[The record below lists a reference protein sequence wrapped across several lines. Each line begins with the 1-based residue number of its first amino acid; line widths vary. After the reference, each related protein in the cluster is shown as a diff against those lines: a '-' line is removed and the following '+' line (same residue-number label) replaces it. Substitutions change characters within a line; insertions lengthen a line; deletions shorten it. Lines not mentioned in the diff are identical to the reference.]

1 MTVPLH
7 EDKGDQGTEVPF
19 VTQPLPSRR
28 RTRVGVAS
36 EPILNVLVIDDTPE
50 DRRTVRHALEVGGFA
65 LEEAAD
71 AKHGLKLAR
80 ASTVDCLLLDYVLP
94 DAKGLDVLESLRQP
108 DGTLPCAVVMLT
120 GAGTL
125 DVATAAM
132 KAGALDYLVKD
143 RLDADMLRRA
153 IGSAVRQFRLIEAQR
168 LAERRNAQLAAI
180 VAASDDA
187 IISVG
192 TDFVVQTWN
201 AGAHRLFGYGEA
213 EARGRML
220 SELIVPDVYEAE
232 SVAIHTTVV
241 SGGTVLKEI
250 LRRHKDGQLVP
261 VEINASPILD
271 SSGQVTATS
280 IIYRDISERRRAE
293 EVRRALAD
301 SEARFEVT
309 FENAPVGMARV
320 APDGRWLRVNEALCR
335 ILGYPPEELTA
346 KSFQDVTYSDDVA
359 ASVARVD
366 QMCDGKID
374 RYDADKRYL
383 RKDGTIVWARLT
395 VSCVR
400 KNDGSIDYL
409 VTVVEDI
416 SARKYAEEELR
427 KSEERF
433 RSSLVHSPL
442 PVLMYDDREQILAV
456 SQSWLEK
463 TGYSREELRRLEDW
477 TSRAYGERSGE
488 VLEYIRRIIST
499 EPRAQPTE
507 LIIHTKDGRERLWNF
522 VASALG
528 TQSDGRRLFVSMAH
542 DATEQRAH
550 EEQIRLLM
558 REVSHRAKNML
569 SLVQAIARQ
578 TAAREPEDFIGRFTE
593 RIQALAANQ
602 DLLVRNKWQGVDTA
616 DLVRAQLAHFADLI
630 GSRIAVHGPKLR
642 LNAAAAQ
649 AVGLALHELATN
661 AGKYGALSTDAG
673 RVDVGWRLGGG
684 IFAMSWTERDGPPVR
699 RPERRGFGSTVIDS
713 MAKRTVGG
721 EVELDYA
728 PSGVEWRLT
737 CAAAN
742 ALERP

>member
-1 MTVPLH
+1 
-7 EDKGDQGTEVPF
+7 
-19 VTQPLPSRR
+19 VT
-28 RTRVGVAS
+28 GAGAAS
-36 EPILNVLVIDDTPE
+36 EPVLNVLVIDDTPE
-50 DRRTVRHALEVGGFA
+50 DRRAVRFALKVGGFA
-65 LEEAAD
+65 LDEAAD
-71 AKHGLKLAR
+71 ARQGLKLAR
-80 ASTVDCLLLDYVLP
+80 SSALDCILLDYVLP
-94 DAKGLDVLESLRQP
+94 DAKGLDVLESLRQS

-143 RLDADMLRRA
+143 RLDADTLRRA
-153 IGSAVRQFRLIEAQR
+153 IGSAVRQFRLIEAR
-168 LAERRNAQLAAI
+168 RAAERRNARLAAI
-180 VAASDDA
+180 VAASGDA

-201 AGAHRLFGYGEA
+201 AGAQRLFGYSEA
-213 EARGRML
+213 EARGRRL

-250 LRRHKDGQLVP
+250 QRRHKDGQLVA
-261 VEINASPILD
+261 VEINTSPILD
-271 SSGQVTATS
+271 SSGKAAGTS

-293 EVRRALAD
+293 EVRHALAD
-301 SEARFEVT
+301 SEARFQVT
-309 FENAPVGMARV
+309 FENAPVGMAHV

-335 ILGYPPEELTA
+335 ILGYAPDELTA
-346 KSFQDVTYSDDVA
+346 RSFQDVTYSDDLA
-359 ASVARVD
+359 ASVARVE
-366 QMCDGKID
+366 QMRDGKIN

-400 KNDGSIDYL
+400 KNDESIDYL

-433 RSSLVHSPL
+433 RSSLLHSPL

-477 TSRAYGERSGE
+477 TTRAYGERSGE

-499 EPRAQPTE
+499 EPKAQPTE

-542 DATEQRAH
+542 DATEQKAH

-569 SLVQAIARQ
+569 NLVQVIARQ

-602 DLLVRNKWQGVDTA
+602 DLLVRNKWQGVDTE
-616 DLVRAQLAHFADLI
+616 DLVRAQLAPFADLA
-630 GSRIAVHGPKLR
+630 GSRIAVHGPRLR

-673 RVDVGWRLGGG
+673 RVDVSWLGGD
-684 IFAMSWTERDGPPVR
+684 IFTMSWTERDGPPVR
-699 RPERRGFGSTVIDS
+699 PPERRGFGSTVIDT
-713 MAKRTVGG
+713 MAKRTVSG

-728 PSGVEWRLT
+728 ASGLEWRLT
-737 CAAAN
+737 CPAAN
-742 ALERP
+742 ALERQ